1 MHPHP
6 SCECG
11 RTKMSKLSQPME
23 KLEHISLEFELF
35 TPIPTFIEDMKSE
48 VREKLN
54 AMKDAKK
61 QLALKVMD
69 GEKYKERGV
78 LLPALWT
85 LRVF

>member
-1 MHPHP
+1 
-6 SCECG
+6 
-11 RTKMSKLSQPME
+11 ME
-23 KLEHISLEFELF
+23 KLEQISLEFELVTT
-35 TPIPTFIEDMKSE
+35 TPTMKDMKSE
-48 VREKLN
+48 VHEKLN

>member
-1 MHPHP
+1 
-6 SCECG
+6 
-11 RTKMSKLSQPME
+11 MSKLAQPME
-23 KLEHISLEFELF
+23 KLEQISLEFELVTT
-35 TPIPTFIEDMKSE
+35 TPTIQDMKSE
-48 VREKLN
+48 VHEKLN

-69 GEKYKERGV
+69 GEKYNERGV